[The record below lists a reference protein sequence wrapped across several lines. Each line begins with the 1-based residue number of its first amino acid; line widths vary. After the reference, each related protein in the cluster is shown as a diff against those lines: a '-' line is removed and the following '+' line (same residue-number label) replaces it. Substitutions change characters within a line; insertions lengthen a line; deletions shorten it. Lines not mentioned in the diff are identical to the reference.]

1 MMLIDENFRAMADSS
16 DLCWLVHE
24 VQSKNILWANRN
36 ACEAF
41 KYSVEELR
49 ALKAHHM
56 SSQDPNYR
64 REMGISWLQT
74 AVVEGSSRKLWK
86 YRDRNGM
93 DFLTEATAIIYE
105 LEQAG
110 QVLVVKFRILG
121 GAEVPPVPSTWVE
134 ETLDRLMRHTSSGI
148 LLLNNENKVED
159 ASPLAARLFGHSV
172 ADILNKDLNELGV
185 SDVDLDSDEA
195 KLRLMQPEGSLDI
208 RIKVSDRYGT
218 LRWLAGF
225 LDNVVDKGRRF
236 RVLTVRDISDKVE
249 WEKRNSH
256 QMANLQYLSR
266 YNAMGDMAMILA
278 HELGQPLAAATNYL
292 GGVLKRIPEEGTEGV
307 IGRAAEQRKVSYGI
321 EQAKKQL
328 ERASEIVSSVKRYV
342 RRIESATSVF
352 DVNREVEESLF
363 FARLRAEEKGVLIL
377 DDLLP
382 GELLIEGESVLI
394 GQVIINIC
402 MNALEEVILPTT
414 KEKVMELRTESDG
427 DTVSILVCD
436 QGRGMEG
443 VPADRLAA
451 GAFSSKEDGSGIGLI
466 ISEHIVQR
474 HGGHI
479 TYEPNQPRGT
489 KVRITLPLV
498 SSKS

>member
-1 MMLIDENFRAMADSS
+1 MTLIDESFRTMANSS
-16 DLCWLVHE
+16 DLGWLVHE
-24 VQSKNILWANRN
+24 VQSKNILWANEK

-41 KYSVEELR
+41 KYSVDELR

-64 REMGISWLQT
+64 REMGIAWLQT
-74 AVVEGSSRKLWK
+74 AVVEGSNRRFWK
-86 YRDRNGM
+86 YRDRNGV
-93 DFLTEATAIIYE
+93 DFLTEATATVYE
-105 LEQAG
+105 LEEVG
-110 QVLVVKFRILG
+110 KVLVVKFRILG
-121 GAEVPPVPSTWVE
+121 GTEAPPEPSTWVE
-134 ETLDRLMRHTSSGI
+134 ETMDRLMRHTSSGI

-159 ASPLAARLFGHSV
+159 ASPLAASLFGFSV
-172 ADILNKDLNELGV
+172 SDILNKNLRDLGET
-185 SDVDLDSDEA
+185 DVDLDSEEA
-195 KLRLMQPEGSLDI
+195 KLQMMKPDGSLDV
-208 RIKVSDRYGT
+208 RIKVSNKYGT

-225 LDNVVDKGRRF
+225 LDNVVDTGKTF

-249 WEKRNSH
+249 WEKRNAH

-292 GGVLKRIPEEGTEGV
+292 SGVLKRIPKDQELPEVT
-307 IGRAAEQRKVSYGI
+307 YGI
-321 EQAKKQL
+321 EQARKQL
-328 ERASEIVSSVKRYV
+328 VRASEIVTSVKRYV
-342 RRIESATSVF
+342 RRIESTTSVF
-352 DVNREVEESLF
+352 DLTREVEESLY
-363 FARLRAEEKGVLIL
+363 FARLRAEEKGVVIR

-382 GELLIEGESVLI
+382 GELLVEGESVLI

-402 MNALEEVILPTT
+402 MNALEEVVLPTT
-414 KEKVMELRTESDG
+414 EDKLMELRTESDG

-436 QGRGMEG
+436 RGRGMDG
-443 VPADRLAA
+443 VPADLLAA

-479 TYEPNQPRGT
+479 TYEPNEPRGT
-489 KVRITLPLV
+489 KIRITLPLV
-498 SSKS
+498 HQHS

>member
-24 VQSKNILWANRN
+24 VRSKNILWANRN

-64 REMGISWLQT
+64 REMGISWLQM

-93 DFLTEATAIIYE
+93 DFLTEATASIYE

-110 QVLVVKFRILG
+110 EVLVVKFRILG
-121 GAEVPPVPSTWVE
+121 GTEAPPQPSTWVE

-148 LLLNNENKVED
+148 LLLNNENQVKD

-185 SDVDLDSDEA
+185 SDVDFDSDEA
-195 KLRLMQPEGSLDI
+195 KYQLMKPEGSMDI

-225 LDNVVDKGRRF
+225 LDNVVDKDRRF
-236 RVLTVRDISDKVE
+236 RVLTVRDISEKVE
-249 WEKRNSH
+249 WEKRNAH

-292 GGVLKRIPEEGTEGV
+292 GGVLKRIPDEGTEE
-307 IGRAAEQRKVSYGI
+307 RPEQRSVSYGI

-352 DVNREVEESLF
+352 DLNREVEESLY

-382 GELLIEGESVLI
+382 DELLIEGESVLI

-414 KEKVMELRTESDG
+414 EEKVMELRTESDG
-427 DTVSILVCD
+427 NTVSILVCD
-436 QGRGMEG
+436 QGRGIEG

>member
-1 MMLIDENFRAMADSS
+1 M
-16 DLCWLVHE
+16 
-24 VQSKNILWANRN
+24 
-36 ACEAF
+36 
-41 KYSVEELR
+41 
-49 ALKAHHM
+49 
-56 SSQDPNYR
+56 
-64 REMGISWLQT
+64 
-74 AVVEGSSRKLWK
+74 
-86 YRDRNGM
+86 
-93 DFLTEATAIIYE
+93 
-105 LEQAG
+105 
-110 QVLVVKFRILG
+110 
-121 GAEVPPVPSTWVE
+121 
-134 ETLDRLMRHTSSGI
+134 
-148 LLLNNENKVED
+148 
-159 ASPLAARLFGHSV
+159 
-172 ADILNKDLNELGV
+172 
-185 SDVDLDSDEA
+185 
-195 KLRLMQPEGSLDI
+195 DI

-292 GGVLKRIPEEGTEGV
+292 GGVLKWIPEEG
-307 IGRAAEQRKVSYGI
+307 IEQRNVSFGI
-321 EQAKKQL
+321 EQARKQL

-352 DVNREVEESLF
+352 DLNREVEESLF

-414 KEKVMELRTESDG
+414 EEKLMELRTESDSN
-427 DTVSILVCD
+427 TVSILVCD
-436 QGRGMEG
+436 RGRGLEG
-443 VPADRLAA
+443 VPADLLAA

-479 TYEPNQPRGT
+479 TYEPNRPRGT

-498 SSKS
+498 NGK